1 MDRITERFS
10 NYLGTFWEK
19 LMEFIPDMLIILII
33 ILSGFIAASFLN
45 YMLQKGLKA
54 VKFDARSE
62 QIGLTTALRKAGF
75 SVSPTSFMGSFVYWF
90 VVLLFF
96 MAGFAT
102 LGYEVTDALV
112 SLFFL
117 YLPRFF
123 SALVIIVLGYFVANF
138 LARAVLISAVNA
150 GIEYSRLLC
159 EIVRVF
165 LFILAFAMALEQLA
179 IAPWIVFAAFVIFFG
194 TIGLALAIAFGA
206 AGREYA
212 QKAISYLLSK
222 KENNNIDQL

>member
-54 VKFDARSE
+54 VRFDARSE

-75 SVSPTSFMGSFVYWF
+75 SVFPTSFMGSFLYWF

-96 MAGFAT
+96 MAGFAAP
-102 LGYEVTDALV
+102 GYEGTDALGP
-112 SLFFL
+112 LFFL
-117 YLPRFF
+117 FPPRFC
-123 SALVIIVLGYFVANF
+123 
-138 LARAVLISAVNA
+138 LA
-150 GIEYSRLLC
+150 
-159 EIVRVF
+159 
-165 LFILAFAMALEQLA
+165 
-179 IAPWIVFAAFVIFFG
+179 PP
-194 TIGLALAIAFGA
+194 
-206 AGREYA
+206 
-212 QKAISYLLSK
+212 
-222 KENNNIDQL
+222 